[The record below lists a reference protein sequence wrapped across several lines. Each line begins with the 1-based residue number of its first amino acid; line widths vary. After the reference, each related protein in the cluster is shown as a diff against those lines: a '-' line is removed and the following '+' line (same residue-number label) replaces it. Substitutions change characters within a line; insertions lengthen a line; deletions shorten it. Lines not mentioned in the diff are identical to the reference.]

1 MIYFLSCYTGVG
13 DRIWCGDGA
22 NPPGIFAS
30 FLIDI
35 NLFRNVP
42 ILRDWGISASGQMYV
57 FITTEEQLSEN
68 TQINIIDDLTD
79 MRNKVQRFFNLLTD
93 FSSQFGNQ
101 LSTAIKNSLSDFQN
115 STTSF
120 IAQLHSAINGEI
132 KLKTVLSV
140 AKDIWKTYTTD
151 IKHTARHIIDDLE
164 FDTSVIANNLT
175 ELIESEIARI
185 GRNIDSTISKIR
197 NNVMSLAS
205 KFTGFGFRLA
215 AFVKIFNLEFSSMDI
230 ELIYSVDSLG
240 RCSKFQEVYEIMK
253 GEKALRILLRSTK
266 RIKLGYFLS
275 SEVGGFSIISMN
287 IQIDKFVMH
296 TPLHVEILG
305 MRVSGDLLINNNGM
319 LIRIEGPIW
328 KVFFARIEL
337 SSEIG
342 KKWNDLM
349 FNVKGTF
356 GVAERS
362 SDFEGSLL
370 DGMRQLTRQLA
381 DSANNR
387 FQAAQERLSRAQNSL
402 ASTQKKLTD
411 AQEYIEKCHSKF
423 DDAIE
428 RLDAAKNSL
437 EKAKAPYQDARERLR
452 KAQRNVDNLCKIS
465 SCNSICV
472 GGLSWSVCKRGWIKY
487 PCSSWN
493 GCSYRIPNKPCEM
506 KNAACKAVRDLAYN
520 ALENVKVFV
529 RLPIMLYDAAEVAL
543 SIAQIVVDN
552 ARVILGAAQ
561 GTLEVAKAGLEV
573 AKLSLEVAKGAIETV
588 KFNVRA
594 ALYVFDLMVSDLQNI
609 IDVKNCGFEIQMST
623 TDKAFF
629 DVSCDIK
636 AFSLG
641 WTTFRFG
648 FDFRHPITSM
658 LRTAKAIVK
667 VLFDSITYQLGK
679 RRKREISFL
688 AMSKLHL
695 IIKLYKREALND
707 TNYQSIYL
715 NTSLSRNEREQV
727 ETDFQRSY
735 YDRVVL
741 FEKNCVLFQN
751 VYSFLFESINDLLKS
766 SNEMVEITKHF
777 TQYKDVINKMTES
790 STTNNMTADAFGIS
804 REYALKDYNI
814 TSEDLDAAIEN
825 VKISL
830 SDDPLLNEFK
840 NVTKLAIELIDKE
853 INEVNSVPIVG
864 YWIVGM
870 ENLTTTY
877 FEENDCSGFEDCVL
891 YAFSSLYDL
900 FIDGSLGDGELNRNL
915 TSSLENEFH
924 KLIENT
930 NMPVTAVYTLSAD
943 IIDGLSDLKTS
954 QLFCSKAPEITNLP
968 RNITILATSNTNLI
982 CDATGD
988 PMPQITWYQND
999 VVLENQSILELTNI
1013 SELQKGTYKCTAEN
1027 VVSLIWSEIFATVQG
1042 KHIKYSKVK

>member
-328 KVFFARIEL
+328 KVFFAR
-337 SSEIG
+337 
-342 KKWNDLM
+342 N
-349 FNVKGTF
+349 
-356 GVAERS
+356 
-362 SDFEGSLL
+362 
-370 DGMRQLTRQLA
+370 GM
-381 DSANNR
+381 
-387 FQAAQERLSRAQNSL
+387 
-402 ASTQKKLTD
+402 
-411 AQEYIEKCHSKF
+411 I
-423 DDAIE
+423 
-428 RLDAAKNSL
+428 
-437 EKAKAPYQDARERLR
+437 
-452 KAQRNVDNLCKIS
+452 
-465 SCNSICV
+465 
-472 GGLSWSVCKRGWIKY
+472 
-487 PCSSWN
+487 
-493 GCSYRIPNKPCEM
+493 
-506 KNAACKAVRDLAYN
+506 
-520 ALENVKVFV
+520 
-529 RLPIMLYDAAEVAL
+529 
-543 SIAQIVVDN
+543 
-552 ARVILGAAQ
+552 
-561 GTLEVAKAGLEV
+561 
-573 AKLSLEVAKGAIETV
+573 
-588 KFNVRA
+588 
-594 ALYVFDLMVSDLQNI
+594 
-609 IDVKNCGFEIQMST
+609 
-623 TDKAFF
+623 
-629 DVSCDIK
+629 
-636 AFSLG
+636 
-641 WTTFRFG
+641 
-648 FDFRHPITSM
+648 
-658 LRTAKAIVK
+658 
-667 VLFDSITYQLGK
+667 
-679 RRKREISFL
+679 
-688 AMSKLHL
+688 
-695 IIKLYKREALND
+695 
-707 TNYQSIYL
+707 
-715 NTSLSRNEREQV
+715 
-727 ETDFQRSY
+727 
-735 YDRVVL
+735 
-741 FEKNCVLFQN
+741 
-751 VYSFLFESINDLLKS
+751 
-766 SNEMVEITKHF
+766 
-777 TQYKDVINKMTES
+777 
-790 STTNNMTADAFGIS
+790 
-804 REYALKDYNI
+804 
-814 TSEDLDAAIEN
+814 
-825 VKISL
+825 
-830 SDDPLLNEFK
+830 
-840 NVTKLAIELIDKE
+840 
-853 INEVNSVPIVG
+853 
-864 YWIVGM
+864 
-870 ENLTTTY
+870 
-877 FEENDCSGFEDCVL
+877 
-891 YAFSSLYDL
+891 
-900 FIDGSLGDGELNRNL
+900 
-915 TSSLENEFH
+915 
-924 KLIENT
+924 
-930 NMPVTAVYTLSAD
+930 
-943 IIDGLSDLKTS
+943 
-954 QLFCSKAPEITNLP
+954 
-968 RNITILATSNTNLI
+968 
-982 CDATGD
+982 
-988 PMPQITWYQND
+988 
-999 VVLENQSILELTNI
+999 
-1013 SELQKGTYKCTAEN
+1013 
-1027 VVSLIWSEIFATVQG
+1027 
-1042 KHIKYSKVK
+1042 